1 MASPPPSCTCTGPAR
16 PAHDIGCPVRIAHP
30 RVDLGDNPRPTCRHC
45 GKERSEHWDGY
56 IMAHDVALPQ
66 PGLHCPWDDATP
78 TKWEFDEG
86 PTYDELLRIL
96 GVVMRSAHPHPAE
109 HPTMTKAWDQARRVL
124 GSALVQRL
132 RV

>member
-1 MASPPPSCTCTGPAR
+1 M
-16 PAHDIGCPVRIAHP
+16 RIAHP

-132 RV
+132 RVQP